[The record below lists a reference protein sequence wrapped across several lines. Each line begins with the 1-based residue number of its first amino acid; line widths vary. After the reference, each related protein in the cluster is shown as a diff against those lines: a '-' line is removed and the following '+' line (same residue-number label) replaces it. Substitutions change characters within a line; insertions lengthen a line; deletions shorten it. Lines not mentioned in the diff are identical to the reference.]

1 MPYGQGCA
9 KLLRT
14 VPQSRPCRPIYPLT
28 KIKKPSGW
36 HLPISE
42 KCQPSVL
49 PSQCPLRG
57 LRRGLF
63 YCLFKNCLFRS
74 VANALVFRAFG
85 DSAGL
90 LLFAC
95 TAAFKTVCA
104 IVVFSTAFT
113 SRAGGVVI
121 NSRFLGHVT
130 SPLLELCYKL
140 SLAPHQPGHK
150 SVHCPI
156 S

>member
-1 MPYGQGCA
+1 MVEPRPTKQL
-9 KLLRT
+9 LLRLQT
-14 VPQSRPCRPIYPLT
+14 QAAGTLPLT
-28 KIKKPSGW
+28 G
-36 HLPISE
+36 
-42 KCQPSVL
+42 KCQPLVL
-49 PSQCPLRG
+49 PSHCSHAGARVG
-57 LRRGLF
+57 L
-63 YCLFKNCLFRS
+63 YITCLQNCLLRS

-85 DSAGL
+85 NSAGL

-150 SVHCPI
+150 RVHYHI